1 MYEAEDRMD
10 ITTIPQGAFLKYV
23 YEKFDIDN
31 PTEPDSAMR
40 LEQWKRRHPK
50 SALNGASATTGTSAA
65 TTPPSVTPSKKKKGT
80 MKPSTTNYPPLKQ
93 DAEYFGWIGK
103 VKAISKAESTANVVF
118 DPNYVPGTPQEQED
132 LLDKTH
138 IIAVLHSCGDTPIIK
153 G

>member
-1 MYEAEDRMD
+1 MD

-40 LEQWKRRHPK
+40 LEQWKRRHPT

-65 TTPPSVTPSKKKKGT
+65 TTPPSVTPPKKKKGT

-103 VKAISKAESTANVVF
+103 VKAISKAESTANV
-118 DPNYVPGTPQEQED
+118 
-132 LLDKTH
+132 
-138 IIAVLHSCGDTPIIK
+138 
-153 G
+153 